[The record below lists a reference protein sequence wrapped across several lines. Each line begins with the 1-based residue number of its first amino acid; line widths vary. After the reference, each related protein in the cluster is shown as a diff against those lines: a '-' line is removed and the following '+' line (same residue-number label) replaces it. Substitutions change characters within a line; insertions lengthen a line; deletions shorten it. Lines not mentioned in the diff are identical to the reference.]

1 MWAASKAAS
10 SVLWTAEWMAV
21 LMAWM
26 LADWL
31 GHHWADPLA
40 LVMVVKMA
48 AERVALWALK
58 KVEKWDVYLVD
69 YSVVKSAVLL
79 AARWAESSATL
90 KILCCLINSR
100 EKVVL
105 THSKQCSHYT

>member
-1 MWAASKAAS
+1 MWAAS

-21 LMAWM
+21 LMAWT

-48 AERVALWALK
+48 VERVALWARK
-58 KVEKWDVYLVD
+58 KVEKWDVCLVD
-69 YSVVKSAVLL
+69 CSVVKSAVWLGHH
-79 AARWAESSATL
+79 WAVSSATL
-90 KILCCLINSR
+90 QIC
-100 EKVVL
+100 VV
-105 THSKQCSHYT
+105 